1 MPKNKT
7 IDAILAEAEQIA
19 RVWANNPTFSLG
31 ELTLAQLQAKIASLR
46 AKQTHLQDL
55 RTQVTAATNDT
66 NTEGD
71 DVNALIT
78 RVRSG
83 IRAVF
88 GPDSNQYEQAG
99 GTRQSERKR
108 TTRKPKPD
116 GSGSK

>member
-19 RVWANNPTFSLG
+19 RVWADNPTFSLG
-31 ELTLAQLQAKIASLR
+31 ELTLTQLQAKIASLR
-46 AKQTHLQDL
+46 AKRDHVQDL
-55 RTQVTAATNDT
+55 RTQLTAATNDT

-71 DVNALIT
+71 DVNSLIT
-78 RVRSG
+78 RIRGG

-108 TTRKPKPD
+108 TTRKPKPA
-116 GSGSK
+116 SK